1 MNAVTGG
8 FGPLL
13 PEERADAT
21 ILVRQGF
28 GIPRE
33 YFDRS
38 VELFGPDVMRGLRAG
53 PEAGRA
59 GGLVACAAVWPMDQW
74 FGGRPV
80 PSCGVAAVA
89 VDPAERGRGY
99 GSALM
104 RGLLEEAR
112 AGGAALSVLYPA
124 TLPLYTRL
132 GFGRGGVSFDWSA
145 PPAALSAGPPP
156 GDGWIRRTE
165 ASDASPLAALRRSLL
180 STTNGLV
187 ERNEGLWSFALCPD
201 GVPSDVYTFGGS
213 GGPEGYVAVAPPA
226 DRKLHVADL
235 CLISPRAVRLAQGF
249 LAGYRAQID
258 RVTWRGGPDDPL
270 VLLAPERGVRAE
282 ACDEWLLRIL
292 DVPRALES
300 RGYPPGVVGEL
311 SLDVSDALISE
322 NSGGFR
328 LCLSEGRAAVRRL
341 PRARNSAEKAGGK
354 TDGAVLSLSIAA
366 LASLY
371 SGHKG
376 PHALRQVGL
385 LRGGDEA
392 LALAALF
399 FSGSAPWMPD
409 RF

>member
-1 MNAVTGG
+1 MTAVPGG

-13 PEERADAT
+13 PEDRVDAAT
-21 ILVRQGF
+21 LVRQGF

-38 VELFGPDVMRGLRAG
+38 VELFGPGVMRGLRAG
-53 PEAGRA
+53 PEAGSA

-89 VDPAERGRGY
+89 VDPAQRGRGY
-99 GSALM
+99 GTALM

-156 GDGWIRRTE
+156 RDGWIRRTD
-165 ASDASPLAALRRSLL
+165 ASDAGQLAALRRSLFT
-180 STTNGLV
+180 TTNGLV

-201 GVPSDVYTFGGS
+201 GAPSDVYTLGGS
-213 GGPEGYVAVAPPA
+213 GGLEGYIAVAPPA
-226 DRKLHVADL
+226 DRKLNVADL
-235 CLISPRAVRLAQGF
+235 CLLSPRAVRLAQGF
-249 LAGYRAQID
+249 LGGYRAQVD

-270 VLLAPERGVRAE
+270 VLLAPERGVRAD

-292 DVPRALES
+292 DLPRALES
-300 RGYPPGVVGEL
+300 RGYPPGVAGEL
-311 SLDVSDALISE
+311 TLDVSDALIPE
-322 NSGGFR
+322 NSGCFR
-328 LCLSEGRAAVRRL
+328 LSLSDGKASVRPL
-341 PRARNSAEKAGGK
+341 PRALNNADKAGGRTGK
-354 TDGAVLSLSIAA
+354 AVLSLSIAA
-366 LASLY
+366 LACLY
-371 SGHKG
+371 GGHKG
-376 PHALRQVGL
+376 PHVLRQVGL
-385 LRGGDEA
+385 LRGGEEA
-392 LALAALF
+392 LALASLF
-399 FSGSAPWMPD
+399 FSGPAPWMPD